1 MPRGAPLWTLSV
13 AFLIGLEDS
22 ITEVPMAA

>member
-13 AFLIGLEDS
+13 AFLISLEDS
-22 ITEVPMAA
+22 IAEVPMGA